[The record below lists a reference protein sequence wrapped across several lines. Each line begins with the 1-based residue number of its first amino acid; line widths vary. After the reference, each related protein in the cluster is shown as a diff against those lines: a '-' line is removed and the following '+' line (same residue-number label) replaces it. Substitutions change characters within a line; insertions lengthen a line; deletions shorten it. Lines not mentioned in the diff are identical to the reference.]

1 MNGAASAAQYIKR
14 FFDLGRYFMYT
25 AKTSA
30 TFLLCLLLFFAAIP
44 AHGAQQDTQSR
55 AAMTPDVTI
64 IIEQEKVR
72 LTARQA
78 VEYLQLQI
86 QDPTGEVIFDSG
98 PVQGNE
104 IAWPF
109 QNGAGEAVKSGL
121 YAYRLTVK
129 EADKETA
136 RTRRGHFIVDRAK
149 DREGGADKLWVTSQT
164 EGGVGTELTVA
175 RDEDGAI
182 AGTKAG
188 VKGSGAALMAEE
200 IPEGQVVKKLNGLTD
215 DVTLE
220 AGINVAITPNGNT
233 LKIDAPIADGQ
244 VVKGLNGL
252 TDQVTLEAGPN
263 ITITPNGNTL
273 TIAATG
279 VGNSSITELNGN
291 VGIGTTN
298 PALLSGGAGRLLSIS
313 DRLNPGVALTNT
325 GAGGNQFFLYSFAG
339 GSAGSGSF
347 RIYDATNRADRFV
360 LTHSGSIGIGTTNP
374 TGNLEIAGYSPFITL
389 RETQQGRNEPAYIQ
403 NSGGSL
409 VFKPT
414 GSGYNTAAM
423 VMQANTLN
431 VGIGSTNP
439 QAKLEVASGS
449 GDILRLI
456 GYEPF
461 ITLFDSRSGYTPTY
475 IQNAG
480 GNLVFKPSGFGS
492 CCAAMVMQANTGNV
506 GIGTSAPQAKLD
518 VVGQTRTQSLQITG
532 GADFA
537 ENFDVNVETTGDEEL
552 AAKVEAGMVVS
563 IDPTSPGKLR
573 LSAQAYDRRVAGIIS
588 GAGGVKPGMMMSQE
602 GTLADGKHPVA
613 LSGRVYVWADASQGA
628 IEPGEL
634 LTTSATPGHA
644 MKVEDATKA
653 QGAIIGKAMT
663 GLKNGKGLVLALV
676 TLQ

>member
-1 MNGAASAAQYIKR
+1 MYVTKR
-14 FFDLGRYFMYT
+14 LI
-25 AKTSA
+25 AI
-30 TFLLCLLLFFAAIP
+30 LLCALLCAP
-44 AHGAQQDTQSR
+44 ALPAQDRKAPSQANNLTAQDGA
-55 AAMTPDVTI
+55 I
-64 IIEQEKVR
+64 IIIQQEQVR
-72 LTARQA
+72 FTTQKA
-78 VEYLQLQI
+78 VEMMQLQVFN
-86 QDPTGEVIFDSG
+86 PTGETIFDSG
-98 PVQGNE
+98 PVSAGE
-104 IAWPF
+104 INWAF
-109 QNGAGEAVKSGL
+109 QNANGEEFKSGL
-121 YAYRLTVK
+121 YAYTLSIRESGAT
-129 EADKETA
+129 EA
-136 RTRRGHFIVDRAK
+136 RVRRGHFIVDLVK
-149 DREGGADKLWVTSQT
+149 DRDGKTDRLWVTSQN
-164 EGGVGTELTVA
+164 EDGIGTELTVA
-175 RDEDGAI
+175 RNEAGAV

-188 VKGSGAALMAEE
+188 AAALLGEE
-200 IPEGQVVKKLNGLTD
+200 IPEGQVVKSLNGLTD
-215 DVTLE
+215 NVTLE
-220 AGINVAITPNGNT
+220 AGTNVAITPEGNT
-233 LKIDAPIADGQ
+233 LKIDAQIADGQ
-244 VVKGLNGL
+244 VVKGVNGL

-263 ITITPNGNTL
+263 ITITPNGNTM
-273 TIAATG
+273 TIASTG
-279 VGNSSITELNGN
+279 AGYSSITELNGN

-298 PALLSGGAGRLLSIS
+298 PALLSGGSGRLLSIS
-313 DRLNPGVALTNT
+313 DQLNPGVALTNT
-325 GAGGNQFFLYSFAG
+325 GAGGNQFFLYSFTG

-360 LTHSGSIGIGTTNP
+360 LTNSGSIGIGTANP
-374 TGNLEIAGYSPFITL
+374 VGNLEIAGYSPFITL

-403 NSGGSL
+403 NSGGSF

-431 VGIGSTNP
+431 VGIGSTDP
-439 QAKLEVASGS
+439 KAKLEVASGS

-461 ITLFDSRSGYTPTY
+461 ITLFDSNHGYTPTY

-480 GNLVFKPSGFGS
+480 GSLVFKPSGFGS

-563 IDPTSPGKLR
+563 IDPTSPGNLR

-613 LSGRVYVWADASQGA
+613 LTGRVYCWVDASQGA
-628 IEPGEL
+628 VEPGDL
-634 LTTSATPGHA
+634 LTTSSTPGHA
-644 MKVEDATKA
+644 MKATDSAKA
-653 QGAIIGKAMT
+653 QGAILGKAMT
-663 GLKNGKGLVLALV
+663 GLKEGRGLALVLV

>member
-1 MNGAASAAQYIKR
+1 MDITKR
-14 FFDLGRYFMYT
+14 LI
-25 AKTSA
+25 AI
-30 TFLLCLLLFFAAIP
+30 LLCALLCAPAAP
-44 AHGAQQDTQSR
+44 AQDSKALSQANNPTAQDGV
-55 AAMTPDVTI
+55 AI
-64 IIEQEKVR
+64 IIQQEQVR
-72 LTARQA
+72 FTTQKA
-78 VEYLQLQI
+78 VQMMQLQVFN
-86 QDPTGEVIFDSG
+86 PSGETIFDSG
-98 PVQGNE
+98 PVSAGE
-104 IAWPF
+104 INWAF
-109 QNGAGEAVKSGL
+109 QNANGEDFKSGL
-121 YAYRLTVK
+121 YAYTLSIHESGAT
-129 EADKETA
+129 EA
-136 RTRRGHFIVDRAK
+136 RVRRGHFIVDLVK
-149 DREGGADKLWVTSQT
+149 DRDGKTDKLWVTSQN
-164 EGGVGTELTVA
+164 EDGIGTELTVA
-175 RDEDGAI
+175 QNEAGAV
-182 AGTKAG
+182 AGIKAG
-188 VKGSGAALMAEE
+188 APALLAEE
-200 IPEGQVVKKLNGLTD
+200 IPEGQVVKSLNGLTD
-215 DVTLE
+215 NVTLE
-220 AGINVAITPNGNT
+220 AGTNVAITPEGNT
-233 LKIDAPIADGQ
+233 LKIDAQIADGQ

-263 ITITPNGNTL
+263 ITITPNGNTM
-273 TIAATG
+273 TIASTG
-279 VGNSSITELNGN
+279 AGYSSITELNGN

-298 PALLSGGAGRLLSIS
+298 PALLSGGSGRLLSIS
-313 DRLNPGVALTNT
+313 DQLNPGVALTNT
-325 GAGGNQFFLYSFAG
+325 GAGGNQFFLYSFTG

-360 LTHSGSIGIGTTNP
+360 LTNSGSIGIGTANP
-374 TGNLEIAGYSPFITL
+374 VGNLEIAGYSPFITL

-403 NSGGSL
+403 NAGGSF

-431 VGIGSTNP
+431 VGIGSTDP
-439 QAKLEVASGS
+439 KAKLEVASGS

-461 ITLFDSRSGYTPTY
+461 ITLFDSHHGYTPTY

-480 GNLVFKPSGFGS
+480 GSLVFKPSGFGS

-613 LSGRVYVWADASQGA
+613 LTGRVYCWVDASQGA
-628 IEPGEL
+628 VEPGDL
-634 LTTSATPGHA
+634 LTTSSTPGHA
-644 MKVEDATKA
+644 MKATNPAKA

-663 GLKNGKGLVLALV
+663 GLKEGKGLALVLV

>member
-1 MNGAASAAQYIKR
+1 MRTG
-14 FFDLGRYFMYT
+14 
-25 AKTSA
+25 KTSA

-44 AHGAQQDTQSR
+44 AHGAPQDTQSR
-55 AAMTPDVTI
+55 AAVTTDITI
-64 IIEQEKVR
+64 IIEQEKVL

-86 QDPTGEVIFDSG
+86 LDATGEVVFDSG

-129 EADKETA
+129 EAGKETA
-136 RTRRGHFIVDRAK
+136 QTRRGHFIVDRAK
-149 DREGGADKLWVTSQT
+149 DRDGGVDKLWVTSQT
-164 EGGVGTELTVA
+164 ESGVGTELTVA

-188 VKGSGAALMAEE
+188 VKGAGAALMAEE

-273 TIAATG
+273 TIAASG

-298 PALLSGGAGRLLSIS
+298 PVLLSGGSGRLLSIS

-339 GSAGSGSF
+339 GSIGSGSF

-360 LTHSGSIGIGTTNP
+360 LTNSGSIGIGTTNP

-461 ITLFDSRSGYTPTY
+461 ITLFDSHNGYTPTY

-480 GNLVFKPSGFGS
+480 GSIVFKPSGFGS
-492 CCAAMVMQANTGNV
+492 CCAAMVMQANTGNIGV
-506 GIGTSAPQAKLD
+506 GTSAPQAKLD
-518 VVGQTRTQSLQITG
+518 VVGQTRTHSLQITG

-537 ENFDVNVETTGDEEL
+537 ENFDLSGSAMTEV
-552 AAKVEAGMVVS
+552 AQPGMVVS
-563 IDPTSPGKLR
+563 IDPAAPGKLA
-573 LSAQAYDRRVAGIIS
+573 LSSQAYDRRVAGVIS

-602 GTLADGKHPVA
+602 GTMADGKLPVA
-613 LSGRVYVWADASQGA
+613 LSGRVFCWADASQGA
-628 IEPGEL
+628 IEPGDL

-644 MKVEDATKA
+644 MKVADATKA

-663 GLKNGKGLVLALV
+663 GLKNGKGLVLTLV

>member
-1 MNGAASAAQYIKR
+1 MRTG
-14 FFDLGRYFMYT
+14 
-25 AKTSA
+25 KTSA
-30 TFLLCLLLFFAAIP
+30 TFLLCLLLFFADIP
-44 AHGAQQDTQSR
+44 AHGAPQDTQAR
-55 AAMTPDVTI
+55 AAVTTDVTI
-64 IIEQEKVR
+64 IIEQEKVL

-86 QDPTGEVIFDSG
+86 LDAAGEVVFDSG
-98 PVQGNE
+98 PIQGNE

-129 EADKETA
+129 EAGKESA
-136 RTRRGHFIVDRAK
+136 QTRRGHFIVDRAN
-149 DREGGADKLWVTSQT
+149 DRDGGADKLWVTSQND
-164 EGGVGTELTVA
+164 GGIGADLTVA
-175 RDEDGAI
+175 RSEDGAI
-182 AGTKAG
+182 AGTKVGAQG
-188 VKGSGAALMAEE
+188 TAALQAEE

-215 DVTLE
+215 EVTLE
-220 AGINVAITPNGNT
+220 AGANVAITTNGNS
-233 LKIDAPIADGQ
+233 LKIDTQIADGQ

-263 ITITPNGNTL
+263 VTITPNGNTL

-298 PALLSGGAGRLLSIS
+298 PALLSGGSGRLLSIS
-313 DRLNPGVALTNT
+313 DGLNPGVALTNT

-347 RIYDATNRADRFV
+347 RIYDATKRADRFV
-360 LTHSGSIGIGTTNP
+360 LTDSGAVGIGTANP
-374 TGNLEIAGYSPFITL
+374 ASELHIHGLNPFITL
-389 RETQQGRNEPAYIQ
+389 STAAGAQAYIQ
-403 NSGGSL
+403 NAGGSL

-414 GSGYNTAAM
+414 GSGYGTAAM

-431 VGIGSTNP
+431 VGIGSTDP
-439 QAKLEVASGS
+439 KAKLEVASGS

-628 IEPGEL
+628 IEPGDL

-644 MKVEDATKA
+644 MKVADAMKA

-663 GLKNGKGLVLALV
+663 GLKDGKGLVLALV